1 MGLVRKHFLIVSTLI
16 VTTIVILLGILAYTM
31 PIYYNQSK
39 LVDLQKDYT
48 SIVKKLDGQPKEAI
62 LRNIKIYDDD
72 YPNILLILISE
83 SGQEV
88 YPNLSDEEIIQ
99 QSKYYLKKDD
109 FDQIGHW
116 SSLIT
121 SAEGDRY
128 AVEGE
133 YGFHSLSGV
142 NSVLATSYPFVFL
155 AILALSSV
163 VAYVYSRLSNQRITA
178 ISQTT
183 RQMQFLEEGVTCQ
196 VGGQDEIAT
205 LAQDIN
211 RLYTRLLTSIK
222 DLKSENEKTA
232 ARERQQA
239 DFLRVT
245 AHELKTPI
253 SSMLGLVEGMIY
265 NVGDFKNHDT
275 YLNKCRDILQDQSQ
289 LVQSILEATNLDLTL
304 LSHQEQLDLKELIE
318 QHLATY
324 YALAELH
331 AYDFQVTL
339 SPVTVTANATYL
351 LKAIK
356 NIVDNAFRYTKEGG
370 RIRVVL
376 MENYLRVDNQAEH
389 LPEQEELDRFFLP
402 FYRPDFSRAKKDGG
416 TGIGLY
422 MVKQILDK
430 QGFAYQMESQEDF
443 VSFTIYFN
451 TQ

>member
-39 LVDLQKDYT
+39 LVELQKDYT
-48 SIVKKLDGQPKEAI
+48 SIVKKLDGQPKEVI
-62 LRNIKIYDDD
+62 LRKIKIYDDD

-99 QSKYYLKKDD
+99 QSQYYLKKDD

-133 YGFHSLSGV
+133 YGFQSLSGV

-155 AILALSSV
+155 AILVLSSI
-163 VAYVYSRLSNQRITA
+163 VAYVYSRLSNQRITT

-183 RQMQFLEEGVTCQ
+183 RQMQLLEEGVTCQ
-196 VGGQDEIAT
+196 VGGQDEIAA
-205 LAQDIN
+205 LAQDVN
-211 RLYTRLLTSIK
+211 HLYTRLLTSIK

-265 NVGDFKNHDT
+265 NVGDFKNHDI
-275 YLNKCRDILQDQSQ
+275 YLKKCRDILQEQSQ
-289 LVQSILEATNLDLTL
+289 LVQSILEATNLDLTV
-304 LSHQEQLDLKELIE
+304 LSQQEQLDLKELIE

-324 YALAELH
+324 HTLAELH

-339 SPVTVTANATYL
+339 SSVTVTANATYL

-356 NIVDNAFRYTKEGG
+356 NIVDNAFRYTKEG
-370 RIRVVL
+370 
-376 MENYLRVDNQAEH
+376 A
-389 LPEQEELDRFFLP
+389 RFVW
-402 FYRPDFSRAKKDGG
+402 S
-416 TGIGLY
+416 
-422 MVKQILDK
+422 
-430 QGFAYQMESQEDF
+430 
-443 VSFTIYFN
+443 
-451 TQ
+451 